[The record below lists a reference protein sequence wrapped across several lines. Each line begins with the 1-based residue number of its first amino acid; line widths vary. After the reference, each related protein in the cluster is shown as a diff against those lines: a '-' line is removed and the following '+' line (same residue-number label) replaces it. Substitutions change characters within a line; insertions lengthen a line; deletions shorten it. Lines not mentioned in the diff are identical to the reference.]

1 MNTQPAPV
9 YSYSLGPRRRRRG
22 RQGPPRGF
30 RWKRRINQFPIPT
43 IVLDTPFYTVRTRS
57 IFTLLANTKKLNAVY
72 GTIGKVHTKMPGQK
86 IGMQKSH
93 LAVTVEKRT
102 KELVRNLLTNDD
114 DDVIYGRVE
123 TNLGTYF
130 RVKIHDGKQVRE
142 ILAAPTG
149 LLRKRKTGV
158 RFGKGDFI
166 LVEGDLS
173 VPPGK
178 ERPFE
183 MTALLDKKDVQTLYK
198 TGKIHE
204 AIYKSTEDES
214 GAPVDDIFD
223 YSGEQEEDDGP
234 SATMGGKVEKKDKI
248 DHRAPKAVMK
258 KVEDK
263 DDIDID
269 AI

>member
-1 MNTQPAPV
+1 
-9 YSYSLGPRRRRRG
+9 
-22 RQGPPRGF
+22 
-30 RWKRRINQFPIPT
+30 
-43 IVLDTPFYTVRTRS
+43 
-57 IFTLLANTKKLNAVY
+57 
-72 GTIGKVHTKMPGQK
+72 
-86 IGMQKSH
+86 MQKSH

-102 KELVRNLLTNDD
+102 KELVRNLLSTDD
-114 DDVIYGRVE
+114 ESAIYGRVE

-183 MTALLDKKDVQTLYK
+183 MTALLDKKDAQILYK

-214 GAPVDDIFD
+214 GAPLDDIFD
-223 YSGEQEEDDGP
+223 YSGEQEEEEGGP
-234 SATMGGKVEKKDKI
+234 SAVTGGKVEKKDKI
-248 DHRAPKAVMK
+248 DHRAPKASVK